1 MDTRRTA
8 DSLRR
13 LGLAAAALSV
23 SGLAGCE
30 GSQAVLHAQGPDAAA
45 IANLGQV
52 MIAGGAI
59 IFVLVMVLAL
69 VAVLAPPHRRAW
81 LVSRRAVLGGGV
93 AFPVATLTALLVY
106 SLWMTRAIGGN
117 DAPTLRIEVAGEQF
131 WWRVHYV
138 DTTGQTLVA
147 SANEV
152 HIPVGRTV
160 EVSLSTKDV
169 IHSFWVPSL
178 SGKLD
183 MVPGRV
189 NVLRLRAAR
198 PGVFRGQCAE
208 YCGLQHARMALH
220 VVAHP
225 PEEFTEWLS
234 HRLGSGALPAN
245 IRLARGT
252 GLFVTHCGHCHTVRG
267 TTAQGTLGPDLTNIG
282 SRLTLGAGMFPNTV
296 GALAG
301 WIASAQEL
309 KPGSG
314 MPSFGHLAPDELL
327 AIAAYMESLK

>member
-1 MDTRRTA
+1 MP
-8 DSLRR
+8 
-13 LGLAAAALSV
+13 GLAA
-23 SGLAGCE
+23 CE

-45 IANLGQV
+45 IAKLGHV
-52 MIAGGAI
+52 MFAAGAV

-69 VAVLAPPHRRAW
+69 LAVLAPPHRRAW
-81 LVSRRAVLGGGV
+81 LVSRRVVLGGGV
-93 AFPVATLTALLVY
+93 VFPVATLTALLVY
-106 SLWMTRAIGGN
+106 SLWMTRGLGGT
-117 DAPTLRIEVAGEQF
+117 DAPTMRIEVAGEQF

-138 DTTGQTLVA
+138 DDTGQTLVA
-147 SANEV
+147 SANEI
-152 HIPVGRTV
+152 HIPVGRTM
-160 EVSLSTKDV
+160 ELALSTKDV
-169 IHSFWVPSL
+169 IHSFWVPNL
-178 SGKLD
+178 TGKLD
-183 MVPGRV
+183 MVPGRL
-189 NVLRLRAAR
+189 NVLRLRASR

-234 HRLGSGALPAN
+234 HRLEVGALPSN
-245 IRLARGT
+245 IRLAQGT

-282 SRLTLGAGMFPNTV
+282 SRLTLGAGMLPNTV

-314 MPSFGHLAPDELL
+314 MPSFGHLPADELL